1 MRILLSPT
9 PLARGCPAAGARQ
22 CAPKS
27 EQKQRLQL
35 TKQKKETEVSMRLT
49 IFVLSMNYKQ
59 LTSQQR
65 SQIFALLQRKTPRKE
80 IAHIVGCSQS
90 TLCRELK
97 RNSTAKCNYLWD
109 KAHAKAMERRKRST
123 ANKKL
128 DKMLVWRIK
137 QLIIDNQ
144 WSPEQIKGVLANES
158 VSVSIQSIYNI
169 INSDK
174 SGELRRNCRHPN
186 FKRRPISERK
196 PTKATNIANR
206 TSIHDR
212 PEEANGKRFG
222 DFEMDLIVDG
232 FGHAILVLVERLTN
246 FVMMERL
253 PLGKK
258 AEPLA
263 KAVVRMLYGYRK
275 YLKTITTDNGS
286 EFAAHLDITA
296 GLRVRGMPDVT
307 VYFADSYCSW
317 QKGAVEHENKLIR
330 QYIPKKSN
338 FNDFSDSYIKNVA
351 KKLNL
356 RPRKKLGFSNPKTEF
371 FKQIAI
377 FALAS

>member
-1 MRILLSPT
+1 
-9 PLARGCPAAGARQ
+9 
-22 CAPKS
+22 
-27 EQKQRLQL
+27 
-35 TKQKKETEVSMRLT
+35 
-49 IFVLSMNYKQ
+49 MNYKQ

-317 QKGAVEHENKLIR
+317 LKYMTKI
-330 QYIPKKSN
+330 
-338 FNDFSDSYIKNVA
+338 
-351 KKLNL
+351 
-356 RPRKKLGFSNPKTEF
+356 
-371 FKQIAI
+371 
-377 FALAS
+377 